1 MPLPDNFS
9 PTEHLQDTVKRWYNR
24 EVAEHFADLG
34 PNDDLTIPRNSL
46 RVACRHEDRD
56 SLPVTLLRVLLFEV
70 TARHS
75 SSLHPAMFGIPIEDY
90 ESSIIYK
97 PQIKL
102 FFSEPSD
109 DVVDGFSP
117 VKGEIT
123 FRIYNETTSS
133 MTMARAQQLAQK
145 VRSVF
150 ATPPLVWRKGTDKLV
165 YKDKEKG
172 YNLSI
177 LCRSETDGRALIENI
192 LDIQNDSPDWDCLNV
207 VTPNNATVRFPYN
220 PGSKTIMGRTVRKRR
235 QRPRVNVRFRYA
247 TLSVHGLPH
256 PINLVDLTGMRRDP
270 LVA

>member
-1 MPLPDNFS
+1 MVLPDNFS
-9 PTEHLQDTVKRWYNR
+9 PYEHLQDTVKRWYNR
-24 EVAEHFADLG
+24 EVGQHFADLG
-34 PNDDLTIPRNSL
+34 PEDDLTIPRNSL

-56 SLPVTLLRVLLFEV
+56 SLTITMLRVMLFEI

-75 SSLHPAMFGIPIEDY
+75 SSLHPAMFGIPITDY
-90 ESSIIYK
+90 ESEIVYK

-123 FRIYNETTSS
+123 FRIFNETTNT
-133 MTMARAQQLAQK
+133 MTMARAQQLAQR

-150 ATPPLVWRKGTDKLV
+150 ATPPYVWKKGTDKIV
-165 YKDKEKG
+165 YQDKEKG
-172 YNLSI
+172 YDLRV
-177 LCRSETDGRALIENI
+177 LCRTEADGRALIENV
-192 LDIQNDSPDWDCLNV
+192 LDIQNDTPDWSNLNIV
-207 VTPNNATVRFPYN
+207 EPVNAAQRFPYN
-220 PGSKTIMGRTVRKRR
+220 PGTKLIMGRTVRKPRK
-235 QRPRVNVRFRYA
+235 RPRVNVRFRYA

-270 LVA
+270 LV